1 MFARFTTAAQTSP
14 WEKVRLE
21 SDRFYLRP
29 ISAEDSVDMYLYA
42 SDPEVVRYLPWEPAY
57 SPEAVR
63 PHLQEQVARRRRG
76 ESLEMA
82 IILRETGRMI
92 GSTNLMDMR
101 AQRGQAEIGYLLSQ
115 FYWGRGIMTEATA
128 LTLGY
133 GFCDIGLE
141 KIIAWADEDNIASQ
155 RVMQKLGMTLA
166 GAETRTVK
174 YERRPYVRYQIERAA
189 WEETNK

>member
-1 MFARFTTAAQTSP
+1 MFARFTSPSASP

-29 ISAEDSVDMYLYA
+29 ISAEDAVDMYLYA
-42 SDPEVVRYLPWEPAY
+42 SDPDVVRYLPWEPAY

-76 ESLEMA
+76 ESLELA
-82 IILRETGRMI
+82 IILRENGRMI

-101 AQRGQAEIGYLLSQ
+101 SQRGQAELGYLLAQS
-115 FYWGRGIMTEATA
+115 YWGHGIMTEAA
-128 LTLGY
+128 YLTLGF
-133 GFCDIGLE
+133 GFREIGLE
-141 KIIAWADEDNIASQ
+141 KVIAWADEDNIASQ
-155 RVMQKLGMTLA
+155 RVMQKLGMTFA
-166 GAETRTVK
+166 GSETRTVK
-174 YERRPYVRYQIERAA
+174 YERRPYVSYQIERAA